1 MTALMAHLKAGD
13 EAVGIISLVAEK
25 GFGLDLG
32 RQRFRLGDVVSVAP
46 GEAERQWVAKGVD
59 DHVDF
64 RGKAAARAA
73 DGLVVTPFLPAPRCA
88 GAP

>member
-32 RQRFRLGDVVSVAP
+32 CHRFGLRDVVSVATR
-46 GEAERQWVAKGVD
+46 ETER
-59 DHVDF
+59 
-64 RGKAAARAA
+64 
-73 DGLVVTPFLPAPRCA
+73 
-88 GAP
+88 